1 MNKATPKDKR
11 APLQD
16 IVRDERSRKQTVTFL
31 FFPPQRSGEPLNPL
45 KVRRFF

>member
-1 MNKATPKDKR
+1 MNKATSKDKR

-31 FFPPQRSGEPLNPL
+31 SPQRSCEPLNPL
-45 KVRRFF
+45 KARRFF